1 MHQNKQKDPSFVL
14 GCRAVIALVLILVC
28 SGLLWSG
35 GCEQSSQPRTSRPRT
50 GQVATLSS
58 ESGLRIPVA
67 ASSEALDRYIDLERA
82 DDNVGITAM
91 RLNGL
96 VRFIPSGTKCKV
108 IKRGFT
114 TYEVRLTEGEY
125 NGQSCFVVAGF
136 VNRD

>member
-1 MHQNKQKDPSFVL
+1 MYQNKQKDPSFML
-14 GCRAVIALVLILVC
+14 GYRAIIALVLILVC
-28 SGLLWSG
+28 SGVLWSG
-35 GCEQSSQPRTSRPRT
+35 GCEQSSQPRT

-58 ESGLRIPVA
+58 ESGLRIPVG

-82 DDNVGITAM
+82 DDDVGITAM

-136 VNRD
+136 VKRK